1 MGHWHSLGSGLRIP
15 PPVQPINSWDRMPF
29 LTRIRSGGG
38 PASYAPASTD
48 TANNAIIANYGASQ
62 GFDNDDG
69 SSFYNTHDN
78 WYWDAAGFKVGLPC
92 TLQVFALLLY

>member
-1 MGHWHSLGSGLRIP
+1 
-15 PPVQPINSWDRMPF
+15 MPF

-38 PASYAPASTD
+38 PASYSPAPTD
-48 TANNAIIANYGASQ
+48 TAHNAIIANYGASQ

-78 WYWDAAGFKVGLPC
+78 WYWDAAGFKVGRLAIC
-92 TLQVFALLLY
+92 K